1 MCIRDSNYMILQA
14 YDFLELNRKE
24 NCLLQIGGSDQWGN
38 IVNGV
43 ELIKRYSSNEA
54 YGLTTELIT
63 LASGAKMGKTESG
76 AIWLDKKLFSVFD
89 YWQFWRNV
97 DDKDVLKF
105 LKMFTDLNLSEIE
118 EISNHDI
125 NEQKI
130 ILANEATSILHGPNE
145 AAKAEEIAKN
155 SFSENSSGENLPNT
169 KIDISNIG
177 NDVVNLVSIIDKNL
191 SKSEIRRLI
200 KSNGIKI
207 NNEIISDDKFIISY
221 ELIKKN
227 NFIKVS
233 IGKKKHYKI
242 VT

>member
-1 MCIRDSNYMILQA
+1 MILQA
-14 YDFLELNRKE
+14 YDFLELNKKE
-24 NCLLQIGGSDQWGN
+24 NCSLQIGGSDQWGN

-43 ELIKRYSSNEA
+43 ELIKRYSSKEV

-89 YWQFWRNV
+89 YWQFWRNI

-105 LKMFTDLNLSEIE
+105 LKMFTDLNLSKIE
-118 EISNHDI
+118 EISNHNI

-130 ILANEATSILHGPNE
+130 ILANEATSILHGANE
-145 AAKAEEIAKN
+145 AAKAEDIAKN

-207 NNEIISDDKFIISY
+207 NNEIISDDKFIISN
-221 ELIKKN
+221 ELMKKN

-242 VT
+242 VI

>member
-1 MCIRDSNYMILQA
+1 M
-14 YDFLELNRKE
+14 
-24 NCLLQIGGSDQWGN
+24 
-38 IVNGV
+38 
-43 ELIKRYSSNEA
+43 
-54 YGLTTELIT
+54 
-63 LASGAKMGKTESG
+63 
-76 AIWLDKKLFSVFD
+76 FSVFD

-105 LKMFTDLNLSEIE
+105 LKMFTDLNLREIE

-130 ILANEATSILHGPNE
+130 ILANETTSILHGANE

-169 KIDISNIG
+169 KIDVSNIG
-177 NDVVNLVSIIDKNL
+177 NDVVNLVSIIEKNL

-207 NNEIISDDKFIISY
+207 NNEIISDDKFVISN
-221 ELIKKN
+221 ELMKKN

>member
-1 MCIRDSNYMILQA
+1 MN
-14 YDFLELNRKE
+14 
-24 NCLLQIGGSDQWGN
+24 
-38 IVNGV
+38 
-43 ELIKRYSSNEA
+43 
-54 YGLTTELIT
+54 
-63 LASGAKMGKTESG
+63 
-76 AIWLDKKLFSVFD
+76 
-89 YWQFWRNV
+89 
-97 DDKDVLKF
+97 KDVLKF
-105 LKMFTDLNLSEIE
+105 LKMFTDLNLREIE

-130 ILANEATSILHGPNE
+130 ILANKATSILHGANE
-145 AAKAEEIAKN
+145 AAEAENIAKN
-155 SFSENSSGENLPNT
+155 SFSENSSGGNLPNT

-207 NNEIISDDKFIISY
+207 NNKIISDDKFIISN

-227 NFIKVS
+227 NFIKLS

-242 VT
+242 VI